1 MSGLQRLGTG
11 ALITSMLV
19 FGVSAGTAKSRA
31 DDAEASPIF
40 GVKLPERYREWEL
53 ISVAQENGQN
63 NDIRAILGNDIAV
76 MAFRQGKRP
85 FPDRTII
92 VRLAWR
98 YQSSARNDKVFPAPQ
113 SFVAGEPVNVQVSVK
128 DKKRYAAT
136 GGWGYGQFEE
146 GRANPDGALVGSCF
160 SCHQN
165 LQAIDP
171 GMDFVF
177 TDYSR

>member
-1 MSGLQRLGTG
+1 MSGLQRLGTA
-11 ALITSMLV
+11 ALITSTLV

-31 DDAEASPIF
+31 DDAEASPIY
-40 GVKLPERYREWEL
+40 GVELPKGYRDWTL

-76 MAFRQGKRP
+76 MAFRQGVRP
-85 FPDRTII
+85 FPDGAII

-113 SFVAGEPVNVQVSVK
+113 SFVAGEPINVQVSVK

-146 GRANPDGALVGSCF
+146 GRPNPDRALVRSCF
-160 SCHQN
+160 ACHQK
-165 LQAIDP
+165 LQTFDP